1 MEQFKEIQ
9 KQPEILRIGK
19 FQINEGIIK
28 QIKDLLKSRGM
39 IKIKILKAA
48 FNEDSEKDDLIA
60 QVLKE
65 ANAYLLDYRGNNFII
80 SKNAVDGLSV
90 SKKCKD
96 IIDISKN
103 YL

>member
-9 KQPEILRIGK
+9 KQPDILKIGK
-19 FQINEGIIK
+19 FQITEGIIK
-28 QIKDLLKSRGM
+28 QIKELLKSHGI

-65 ANAYLLDYRGNNFII
+65 TNAYLLDYRGNNFII
-80 SKNAVDGLSV
+80 SKNSVDGLSV

-103 YL
+103 K